1 MSDVLQVKQK
11 SKDIRNDEINENST
25 NSQINNKNRA
35 IKKKNGAIIGL
46 SIATG
51 ILALSTIGFGIG
63 FGISQSNSMNYQ
75 NSLESVYKSN
85 FYSMLDSINNL
96 ETKLSKTLASDS
108 STYQRKTLLE
118 ASKNASEAEIS
129 VSFLPLSQSD
139 IQDTIKLT
147 NQISGYTSTLAD
159 KIASG
164 ENLDEDDKATLED
177 IEQSIMQLKN
187 QLNEYARKLNSG
199 VSILESSMEIDSN
212 SNEFSKALS
221 LNGDN
226 SIEYP
231 TMIYDGPFS
240 DSVVNTTVK
249 GLKGNKITK
258 TEAMQDVQKYF
269 KEAVDVTYESETKGK
284 FETYNF
290 RVKNSDEEMLYVQVT
305 QVEGHILTISGAGE
319 EGEQSIDIEQARSI
333 ALDFAKENGVENAE
347 IVWSDTIEN
356 DVYFNIA
363 PLQSG
368 IVLYPDLVKVKIN
381 LTSGTIVGYD
391 ATSYFTNHTTR
402 QLEKGSL
409 TLEEAKAKVGSD
421 YTVKQSRL
429 VLSPLDYNREV
440 VCVEVETT
448 KGENT
453 YYFFYNASSGEL
465 ENVLKVIETDN
476 GNLLM

>member
-11 SKDIRNDEINENST
+11 NNDIRNDELNNLH
-25 NSQINNKNRA
+25 NKNHA

-63 FGISQSNSMNYQ
+63 YGISQSNSMNYQ
-75 NSLESVYKSN
+75 NKLEDVYKSN

-118 ASKNASEAEIS
+118 VSKNASEAEIS

-164 ENLDEDDKATLED
+164 QNLDANDKATLES

-199 VSILESSMEIDSN
+199 ISILESSMEIDSN

-226 SIEYP
+226 NIEYP

-258 TEAMQDVQKYF
+258 TEALKNVQKYF
-269 KEAVDVTYESETKGK
+269 QG
-284 FETYNF
+284 FH
-290 RVKNSDEEMLYVQVT
+290 R
-305 QVEGHILTISGAGE
+305 
-319 EGEQSIDIEQARSI
+319 
-333 ALDFAKENGVENAE
+333 
-347 IVWSDTIEN
+347 
-356 DVYFNIA
+356 
-363 PLQSG
+363 
-368 IVLYPDLVKVKIN
+368 
-381 LTSGTIVGYD
+381 
-391 ATSYFTNHTTR
+391 
-402 QLEKGSL
+402 
-409 TLEEAKAKVGSD
+409 
-421 YTVKQSRL
+421 
-429 VLSPLDYNREV
+429 
-440 VCVEVETT
+440 
-448 KGENT
+448 
-453 YYFFYNASSGEL
+453 
-465 ENVLKVIETDN
+465 
-476 GNLLM
+476 